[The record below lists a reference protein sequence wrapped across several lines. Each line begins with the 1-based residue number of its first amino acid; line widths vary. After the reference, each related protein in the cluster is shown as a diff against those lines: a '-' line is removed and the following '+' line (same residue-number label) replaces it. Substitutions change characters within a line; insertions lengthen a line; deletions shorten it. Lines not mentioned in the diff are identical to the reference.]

1 MPQSTVVSYSQMV
14 QQLSQESSEKAHDSQ
29 VTVILSLM
37 VNQVIASLIAQQ
49 MHLLR
54 TSTSMKGGDH
64 YPKLVPRYYWDN
76 TMVMLMEFII
86 AIHSEPN
93 WKIDVWKT
101 GGLLYSSPASTSS
114 DMTQPA
120 NNIISITTRRMS
132 TTVIRNNDVVNYAA
146 DMQTQSTSRESKAKL
161 SPIST
166 ILL

>member
-37 VNQVIASLIAQQ
+37 NKQVIASLIAQQ
-49 MHLLR
+49 LHLLR
-54 TSTSMKGGDH
+54 MSTSMKGGDH

-101 GGLLYSSPASTSS
+101 GGLLYSSPASTSP
-114 DMTQPA
+114 DMTQSA
-120 NNIISITTRRMS
+120 DNINLITFDDS
-132 TTVIRNNDVVNYAA
+132 DSF
-146 DMQTQSTSRESKAKL
+146 Q
-161 SPIST
+161 
-166 ILL
+166 